1 MDDYTARVTNP
12 LRTVYADFQAG
23 DATLLDLSRVASQVA
38 MTLDN
43 AHAELLALLR
53 RADGDL
59 EYGYYA
65 TEREDHHALAE
76 SVYGPILALMKNG

>member
-1 MDDYTARVTNP
+1 VDEYTARVTER
-12 LRTVYADFQAG
+12 LRTVYAEFETG

-43 AHAELLALLR
+43 AQPELLTLLR
-53 RADGDL
+53 QADSDL

-65 TEREDHHALAE
+65 TEREDHAALAE
-76 SVYGPILALMKNG
+76 RVYGPILALVNSG

>member
-1 MDDYTARVTNP
+1 MTER
-12 LRTVYADFQAG
+12 LRTVYAEFQAG

-43 AHAELLALLR
+43 AQAELLALLR
-53 RADGDL
+53 QADGDL

-65 TEREDHHALAE
+65 TEREDHPALAE
-76 SVYGPILALMKNG
+76 RVYGPILALVNSG